1 MNVPQTPTEE
11 VLKCSTI
18 FGILTGILRGDDENH
33 VKFIAHVSVF
43 KSQAVIITVIT
54 CKTVQ

>member
-54 CKTVQ
+54 WNI